1 MKLSP
6 AAELAIRG
14 SLVLAQQYGKGPVTL
29 AEICELRDLS
39 REYLAKVFGLLARMD
54 IVTPIRGKKGG
65 YVLARDPKDISLLDI
80 ITAVEGPQYLN
91 LCQYDPPKCENVDT
105 CKVHLVWTELQE
117 IFEKRLRSK
126 SLAECI

>member
-14 SLVLAQQYGKGPVTL
+14 SLVLAQQYGKGPTTL
-29 AEICELRDLS
+29 ADICELRDLS
-39 REYLAKVFGLLARMD
+39 REYLAKVFGQLTRAD
-54 IVTPIRGKKGG
+54 IVTPIRGKNGG
-65 YVLARDPKDISLLDI
+65 YVLAHDPKDINLLDI

-91 LCQYDPPKCENVDT
+91 LCQYDPPKCDNAPT

-117 IFEKRLRSK
+117 IFENRLRSAT
-126 SLAECI
+126 LADCI